1 MFVEVSVGVGEVSAK
16 VMSPLRETADARK
29 RLLPQLDTR
38 ARYSF
43 ALRRRLLYNNQQGTK
58 LKTNEERLRTRE
70 EIRARAAKR
79 HKARDK
85 ALPVGQRPVKRLWLL
100 TLVFSGNLLMALF
113 STWMHRFVLLGLLN
127 YVLSAGSSGS
137 FPAQMWD
144 LLSVFN
150 VFLI

>member
-1 MFVEVSVGVGEVSAK
+1 M
-16 VMSPLRETADARK
+16 
-29 RLLPQLDTR
+29 
-38 ARYSF
+38 
-43 ALRRRLLYNNQQGTK
+43 LYNNRQGTK

-150 VFLI
+150 VFLMSAVLISYWTRAFQARAERRRVREQRRAERSSGGAGVWPPAPRA

>member
-1 MFVEVSVGVGEVSAK
+1 M
-16 VMSPLRETADARK
+16 
-29 RLLPQLDTR
+29 
-38 ARYSF
+38 
-43 ALRRRLLYNNQQGTK
+43 
-58 LKTNEERLRTRE
+58 KTNEERLRTRE

-150 VFLI
+150 VFLMSAVLISYWTRAFQARAERRRVKEQRRAERSSGGAGVWPPAPRA

>member
-1 MFVEVSVGVGEVSAK
+1 M
-16 VMSPLRETADARK
+16 
-29 RLLPQLDTR
+29 
-38 ARYSF
+38 
-43 ALRRRLLYNNQQGTK
+43 LYNNRQGTK

>member
-1 MFVEVSVGVGEVSAK
+1 M
-16 VMSPLRETADARK
+16 
-29 RLLPQLDTR
+29 
-38 ARYSF
+38 
-43 ALRRRLLYNNQQGTK
+43 
-58 LKTNEERLRTRE
+58 KTNEERLRTRE

-127 YVLSAGSSGS
+127 YVLSGGSSGS

-150 VFLI
+150 VFLMSAVLISYWTRAFQARAERRRVREQRRAERSSGGAGVWPPAPRA

>member
-1 MFVEVSVGVGEVSAK
+1 M
-16 VMSPLRETADARK
+16 
-29 RLLPQLDTR
+29 
-38 ARYSF
+38 
-43 ALRRRLLYNNQQGTK
+43 LYNNQQGTK

-150 VFLI
+150 VFLMSAVLISYWTRAFQARAERRRVREQRRAERSSGGAGVWPPAPRA

>member
-1 MFVEVSVGVGEVSAK
+1 M
-16 VMSPLRETADARK
+16 
-29 RLLPQLDTR
+29 
-38 ARYSF
+38 
-43 ALRRRLLYNNQQGTK
+43 LYNNQQGTK
-58 LKTNEERLRTRE
+58 LKTSEERLRTRE

-150 VFLI
+150 VFLMSAVLISYWTRAFQARAERRRVREQRRAERSSGGEGVWPPAPRA

>member
-1 MFVEVSVGVGEVSAK
+1 M
-16 VMSPLRETADARK
+16 
-29 RLLPQLDTR
+29 
-38 ARYSF
+38 
-43 ALRRRLLYNNQQGTK
+43 
-58 LKTNEERLRTRE
+58 KTNEERLRTRE

-150 VFLI
+150 VFLMSAVLISYWTRAFQARAERRRVREQRRAERSSGGAGVWPPAPRA

>member
-1 MFVEVSVGVGEVSAK
+1 MHC
-16 VMSPLRETADARK
+16 R
-29 RLLPQLDTR
+29 
-38 ARYSF
+38 
-43 ALRRRLLYNNQQGTK
+43 QQGTE

-150 VFLI
+150 VFLMSAVLISYWTRAFQARAERRRVREQRRAERSSGGAGVWPPAPRA

>member
-1 MFVEVSVGVGEVSAK
+1 M
-16 VMSPLRETADARK
+16 
-29 RLLPQLDTR
+29 
-38 ARYSF
+38 
-43 ALRRRLLYNNQQGTK
+43 LYNNQQGTK
-58 LKTNEERLRTRE
+58 LKTSEERLRTRE

-150 VFLI
+150 VFLMSAVLISYWTRAFQARAERRRVKEQRRAERSSGGEGVWPPAPRA

>member
-1 MFVEVSVGVGEVSAK
+1 M
-16 VMSPLRETADARK
+16 
-29 RLLPQLDTR
+29 
-38 ARYSF
+38 
-43 ALRRRLLYNNQQGTK
+43 
-58 LKTNEERLRTRE
+58 KTNEERLRTRE

-150 VFLI
+150 VFLMSAVLISVWTRTFQARAERRRVKKQRRAERSSGGEGVWPPAPRA

>member
-1 MFVEVSVGVGEVSAK
+1 M
-16 VMSPLRETADARK
+16 
-29 RLLPQLDTR
+29 
-38 ARYSF
+38 
-43 ALRRRLLYNNQQGTK
+43 
-58 LKTNEERLRTRE
+58 KTNEERLRTRE

-150 VFLI
+150 VFLMSAVLISYWTRAFQARAERRRVKEQRRAERSSGGEGVWPPAPRA

>member
-1 MFVEVSVGVGEVSAK
+1 M
-16 VMSPLRETADARK
+16 
-29 RLLPQLDTR
+29 
-38 ARYSF
+38 
-43 ALRRRLLYNNQQGTK
+43 LYNNQQGTK
-58 LKTNEERLRTRE
+58 LKTSEERLRTRE

-127 YVLSAGSSGS
+127 YVLSGGSSGS

-150 VFLI
+150 VFLMSAVLISYWTRAFQARAERRRVREQRRAERSSGGAGVWPPAPRA

>member
-1 MFVEVSVGVGEVSAK
+1 
-16 VMSPLRETADARK
+16 
-29 RLLPQLDTR
+29 
-38 ARYSF
+38 
-43 ALRRRLLYNNQQGTK
+43 LLYNNQQGTK

-127 YVLSAGSSGS
+127 YVLSGGSSGS

-150 VFLI
+150 VFLMSAVLISYWTRAFQARAERRRVREQRRAERSSGGAGVWPPAPRA